1 MESIPNYSLTFYKI
15 LLYFRTLSSSV
26 ILPKTEQE
34 KEAVAMRE
42 GDVFLQNVEYNN
54 PGVLFPRA
62 MVIIKSPEYRH
73 HFLRGLV
80 VSIGKSPDSS
90 IVTTFYVDLQSVL
103 VSLLT
108 LV

>member
-1 MESIPNYSLTFYKI
+1 MKRIPDSCVTFYRM
-15 LLYFRTLSSSV
+15 LYFRTLSSSV

-62 MVIIKSPEYRH
+62 MVIMKSSKYRH

-80 VSIGKSPDSS
+80 VSIGKSPE
-90 IVTTFYVDLQSVL
+90 
-103 VSLLT
+103 
-108 LV
+108 